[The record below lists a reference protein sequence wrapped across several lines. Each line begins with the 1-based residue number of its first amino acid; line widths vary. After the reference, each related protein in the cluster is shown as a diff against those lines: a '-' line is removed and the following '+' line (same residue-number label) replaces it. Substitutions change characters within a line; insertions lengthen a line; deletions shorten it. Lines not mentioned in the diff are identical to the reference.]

1 MLPSVVR
8 KATERESKWTRQRTE
23 KVENEIDFVSIVHY
37 NYNYNY
43 NYLNL
48 ILNNTLLFLIIVD
61 LIILIL
67 NRYDEFLKRRVEFI
81 I

>member
-1 MLPSVVR
+1 MLPSVAR